1 MVERLEERKSERD
14 HLSGGKDFPRLTM
27 YSGAFNASLRWFQ
40 RRVPLFPSWSRN
52 VISWTME
59 RRIGVRNARNLTSIR
74 DEMKDASHY
83 RANEQARPSME
94 RFGTDSRA
102 INPDITEYFRGSILY
117 SEITFTRNRLVIVWN
132 DLESIKRL
140 IRENFFVQFNVWYS
154 NSEFKIR
161 IWKYEKHICITI
173 FVTWKNS

>member
-59 RRIGVRNARNLTSIR
+59 RRIDVRNARNLTSIR

-132 DLESIKRL
+132 DLKSM
-140 IRENFFVQFNVWYS
+140 N
-154 NSEFKIR
+154 
-161 IWKYEKHICITI
+161 
-173 FVTWKNS
+173 